1 MTVYTRSSIYT
12 YLYGNER
19 HELYYIYDNQV
30 CVHLCRPAGSISLG
44 AAQLSAT
51 SNGIVAQLPTSLI
64 GPSVSMTRLLRSPDL
79 IERNP
84 VSTDTSFLDVD
95 IQFYIDDF
103 YILFDWWYNIRKIIK
118 LRSNVSPVAMV
129 NVIIWILY
137 ERWFCRETLNHIER
151 KAFCFS
157 FVCGLTLIIKMMII
171 S

>member
-1 MTVYTRSSIYT
+1 M
-12 YLYGNER
+12 
-19 HELYYIYDNQV
+19 

-103 YILFDWWYNIRKIIK
+103 YILFD
-118 LRSNVSPVAMV
+118 
-129 NVIIWILY
+129 
-137 ERWFCRETLNHIER
+137 
-151 KAFCFS
+151 
-157 FVCGLTLIIKMMII
+157 
-171 S
+171 